1 MVRPIVLLVSE
12 HHTSRC
18 VYHAIRNLGVTHV
31 IQEDGPIEYRP
42 ASLKQWLTHLFIR
55 FATPLM
61 KWTSRKRIHELKQ
74 RYPLVEDPI
83 PPHHVIHVTSL
94 NDEKTEMWLDR
105 LAPQLVVTHET
116 GRIADEVWTRLACP
130 IITVRPSMAEGQV
143 QAYWA
148 VQGRPSLNEVT
159 IERWTP
165 RGWTVL
171 DQAILYKGGDDNFAT
186 YPYLQLTTLLPML
199 RRHIESSLTTTES
212 PDRRKA

>member
-42 ASLKQWLTHLFIR
+42 DSVKQWLTHFFIR
-55 FATPLM
+55 FSMPFM
-61 KWTSRKRIHELKQ
+61 KWTSRKRIQELKQ

-94 NDEKTEMWLDR
+94 NDEKTEMWLER
-105 LAPQLVVTHET
+105 LAPQLVVTHEA
-116 GRIADEVWTRLACP
+116 GPIADAVWKRLDCP
-130 IITVRPSMAEGQV
+130 VLTVRPSMAEGQI

-148 VQGRPSLNEVT
+148 LQSRPALNEVV
-159 IERWTP
+159 IERWTR
-165 RGWTVL
+165 RGWTVI
-171 DQAILYKGGDDNFAT
+171 DRAILYKGGDDNFST

-199 RRHIESSLTTTES
+199 RRQIESSLTTES